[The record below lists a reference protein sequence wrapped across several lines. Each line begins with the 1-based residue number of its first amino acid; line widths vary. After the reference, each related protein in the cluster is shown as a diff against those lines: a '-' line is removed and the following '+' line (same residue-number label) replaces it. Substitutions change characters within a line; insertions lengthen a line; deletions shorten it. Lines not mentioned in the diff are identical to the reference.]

1 MAGQQYI
8 LALDQGT
15 TSSRAMVIDVQ
26 GRVLAL
32 AQRPFPQI
40 FPKPGW
46 VEHNPT
52 DIWST
57 QSGVASE
64 ALASANLTEGD
75 IAAIGITNQ
84 RETTIVWDRETG
96 EPVYNA
102 IVWQDRRT
110 AEFCDGL
117 RNSGHAAMIQA
128 RTGLLPDAYFSGSKV
143 NWILKNVSG
152 ARERAEAGKLAFGT
166 VDSWLIWKLTQG
178 QTHVTDATN
187 ASRTMLFNIHT
198 LEWDE
203 ELLALLEVPRSML
216 PEVVASSGQCA
227 VSSGIL
233 SGIPIAGIAGD
244 QQAALFGQ
252 MCVTPGMAKCTFG
265 TGAFML
271 LHAGDQP
278 LPSSHKLLTTIAWKI
293 GDRVEYAFEG
303 SMLMAG
309 AVVQWLRD
317 QLQIIRTSAE
327 VEELAAS
334 VENSG
339 GVTLVPAFAGLG
351 APHWDQYARGAMVG
365 LTRGTNRAHI
375 ARAALEGI
383 ALQVKDVLEAM
394 QADAGRPLAQ
404 LRVDG
409 GASANNLL
417 MQIQADVL
425 GIDVVRPKNAE
436 TTVLGAAYLAG
447 LAVGYWPNR
456 EAIAS
461 QWEVDRVFH
470 PQIDAAAREAVL
482 RTWRRALE
490 RAKAWEEPA

>member
-1 MAGQQYI
+1 MAKQQYI

-15 TSSRAMVIDVQ
+15 TSSRAMVIDEQ
-26 GRVLAL
+26 GKVLAL

-46 VEHNPT
+46 VEHSPVE
-52 DIWST
+52 IWST

-64 ALASANLTEGD
+64 VLASANLTESD

-84 RETTIVWDRETG
+84 RETTVVWDRETG

-110 AEFCDGL
+110 AEFCDAL
-117 RNSGHAAMIQA
+117 RSGGHVAMIQA
-128 RTGLLPDAYFSGSKV
+128 KTGLLPDAYFSGSKV

-178 QTHVTDATN
+178 ERHVTDATN

-198 LEWDE
+198 LQWDE
-203 ELLALLEVPRSML
+203 ELLELLEVPRSML

-233 SGIPIAGIAGD
+233 RGIPIAGIAGD

-252 MCVTPGMAKCTFG
+252 MCVSPGMAKCTFG

-271 LHAGDQP
+271 LHTGDQP

-293 GDRVEYAFEG
+293 GDHVEYAFEG

-317 QLQIIRTSAE
+317 ELQIIRSAAE
-327 VEELAAS
+327 VEELAGS
-334 VENSG
+334 VPDSG

-383 ALQVKDVLEAM
+383 ALQVKDVLDAM

-470 PQIDAAAREAVL
+470 PQIDEKARAAVL

>member
-1 MAGQQYI
+1 R
-8 LALDQGT
+8 
-15 TSSRAMVIDVQ
+15 S
-26 GRVLAL
+26 VL
-32 AQRPFPQI
+32 
-40 FPKPGW
+40 
-46 VEHNPT
+46 PT
-52 DIWST
+52 
-57 QSGVASE
+57 
-64 ALASANLTEGD
+64 
-75 IAAIGITNQ
+75 
-84 RETTIVWDRETG
+84 
-96 EPVYNA
+96 
-102 IVWQDRRT
+102 
-110 AEFCDGL
+110 
-117 RNSGHAAMIQA
+117 
-128 RTGLLPDAYFSGSKV
+128 
-143 NWILKNVSG
+143 
-152 ARERAEAGKLAFGT
+152 
-166 VDSWLIWKLTQG
+166 
-178 QTHVTDATN
+178 
-187 ASRTMLFNIHT
+187 
-198 LEWDE
+198 
-203 ELLALLEVPRSML
+203 
-216 PEVVASSGQCA
+216 VVASSGRCA
-227 VSSGIL
+227 TTSGIL
-233 SGIPIAGIAGD
+233 NGIPIAGIAGD

-252 MCVTPGMAKCTFG
+252 MCSSPGMAKCTFG
-265 TGAFML
+265 TGSFML
-271 LHAGDQP
+271 LNTGAKP
-278 LPSSHKLLTTIAWKI
+278 VTSRNRLLTTIAWQI
-293 GDRVEYAFEG
+293 GNTVEYALEG

-317 QLQIIRTSAE
+317 ELQIIRTSAE

-334 VENSG
+334 VPDTG
-339 GVTLVPAFAGLG
+339 GVIMVPAFAGLG

-470 PQIDAAAREAVL
+470 PQIDAQAREAVL

>member
-1 MAGQQYI
+1 MAESQYI

-15 TSSRAMVIDVQ
+15 TSSRAMVIDVR
-26 GRVLAL
+26 GNMLSL
-32 AQRPFPQI
+32 AQRPFPQV

-46 VEHNPT
+46 VEHCPVE
-52 DIWST
+52 IWST
-57 QSGVASE
+57 QSGVAME
-64 ALASANLTEGD
+64 ALTAADLTERD
-75 IAAIGITNQ
+75 IVAIGITNQ
-84 RETTIVWDRETG
+84 RETAVVWNRETG

-110 AEFCDGL
+110 AEFCDAL
-117 RNSGHAAMIQA
+117 RSDGHAATIQA
-128 RTGLLPDAYFSGSKV
+128 KTGLLPDAYFSASKV
-143 NWILKNVSG
+143 HWILKNVEG
-152 ARERAEAGKLAFGT
+152 ARTLADAGKLAFGT

-178 QTHVTDATN
+178 ATHVTDATN
-187 ASRTMLFNIHT
+187 ASRTMLYNIHT
-198 LEWDE
+198 GEWDE
-203 ELLALLEVPRSML
+203 ELLEIFGVPRSML
-216 PEVVASSGQCA
+216 PEVVASSGRCA
-227 VSSGIL
+227 VTSGIL

-252 MCVTPGMAKCTFG
+252 MCVQPGMAKCTFG

-271 LHAGDQP
+271 LHTGETPMKSKNQ
-278 LPSSHKLLTTIAWKI
+278 LLTTIAWKI
-293 GDRVEYAFEG
+293 GDTVEYALEG

-317 QLQIIRTSAE
+317 ELQIIRTSAE

-334 VENSG
+334 VDSSN
-339 GVTLVPAFAGLG
+339 GVVLVPAFAGLG
-351 APHWDQYARGAMVG
+351 APHWDQYARGAIVG
-365 LTRGTNRAHI
+365 LTRGTTRAHI
-375 ARAALEGI
+375 ARAALEGV

-394 QADAGRPLAQ
+394 QADSGLPLAQ

-436 TTVLGAAYLAG
+436 STVLGAAYLAG
-447 LAVGYWPNR
+447 LAVGYWPNK

-461 QWEVDRVFH
+461 QWQVDRVFR
-470 PQIDAAAREAVL
+470 PAIDAQARAGVL
-482 RTWRRALE
+482 KTWRRALE
-490 RAKAWEEPA
+490 RAKDWEQGA